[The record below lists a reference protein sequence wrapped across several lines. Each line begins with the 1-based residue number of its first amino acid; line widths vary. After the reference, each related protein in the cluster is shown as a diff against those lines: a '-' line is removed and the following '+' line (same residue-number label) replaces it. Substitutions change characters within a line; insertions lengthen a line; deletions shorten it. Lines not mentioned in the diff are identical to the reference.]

1 MWIVRTKDSSVLG
14 FYLPDSDYIGTVNEK
29 RRQLGQQP
37 VSFETWKQQSKPIRS
52 DCPDSY
58 EGWAS
63 PWCDKPRVIDLTVEL
78 HSKFP
83 YLDYYDEPLWVDMFD
98 PEISKVV
105 YES

>member
-14 FYLPDSDYIGTVNEK
+14 FYLPDSDYIGVVNEK

>member
-14 FYLPDSDYIGTVNEK
+14 FYLPDSDYIGVVNEK

-83 YLDYYDEPLWVDMFD
+83 YLDYYDEPLWVEMFD

>member
-14 FYLPDSDYIGTVNEK
+14 FYLPDSDYIGVVNEK

-37 VSFETWKQQSKPIRS
+37 VSFETWKQQSKPVRS

>member
-14 FYLPDSDYIGTVNEK
+14 FYLPDSDYIGAVNEK

-63 PWCDKPRVIDLTVEL
+63 PWCDEHRVIDLTVEL

-83 YLDYYDEPLWVDMFD
+83 YLDYYNEPLWVDMFD

-105 YES
+105 SKS